1 MTRILDTLIAAARA
15 QASSSHPTTNAVSC
29 ARAAIRACSNLAATR
44 DLDLELIEPPR
55 PLLAGVDAGLLE
67 RVLAP
72 LLENACRHAA
82 RRVEVDVGEIDA
94 SVAIA
99 VHDDGPGVKA
109 ADRDAIF
116 APGHRQTTNGSGS
129 DHGGAGLGLALAR
142 RLARGVGGDVTLATS
157 NDGARFVV
165 TLPRA

>member
-1 MTRILDTLIAAARA
+1 M
-15 QASSSHPTTNAVSC
+15 
-29 ARAAIRACSNLAATR
+29 
-44 DLDLELIEPPR
+44 
-55 PLLAGVDAGLLE
+55 
-67 RVLAP
+67 
-72 LLENACRHAA
+72 
-82 RRVEVDVGEIDA
+82 GEIDA

-99 VHDDGPGVKA
+99 VQDDGPGVKA

-157 NDGARFVV
+157 NGGARFVI